1 MINQL
6 IKNEQKQLFITL
18 IVAITLTKKE
28 LLKALN

>member
-18 IVAITLTKKE
+18 IVAIALTKKE
-28 LLKALN
+28 LLKVLN